1 MKSCQSIEAYYQQ
14 LSDVEAEKLQELHE
28 IIKKAAPG
36 AEEVISY
43 GMPAFKQNRV
53 LVYYAAAKNHIGFY
67 PTPGAIVAFSDRL
80 SHYKTSKGAIQF
92 PWNEPLPATLVHEMV
107 QFRIAEDMKLNG
119 NKKT

>member
-1 MKSCQSIEAYYQQ
+1 MKSYQSIEAYYHQ

-36 AEEVISY
+36 AEEFISY

>member
-1 MKSCQSIEAYYQQ
+1 MKSYQSIEAYYQQ
-14 LSDVEAEKLQELHE
+14 LSDVEAEKLQELHQ

-43 GMPAFKQNRV
+43 GMPAFKQNWV

>member
-1 MKSCQSIEAYYQQ
+1 MKSYQSIEAYYQQ

>member
-1 MKSCQSIEAYYQQ
+1 MKTYQSIEAYYKE
-14 LSDVEAEKLQELHE
+14 LSDDEAQKLQELHE

-80 SHYKTSKGAIQF
+80 SHYKTSKGAVQF

-107 QFRIAEDMKLNG
+107 QFRVEEDLKLYG